1 MQTFIV
7 APTFK
12 ETAKLLD
19 NKRLGK
25 QRVETK
31 QIILT
36 NQKFHAYR
44 SNYTPLSVPSNLAW
58 RNHPAVV
65 MWRGYET
72 MLALYGAAMC
82 KEWIARGYA
91 DSLLSFFENIVI
103 KGVLEYPSWLTN
115 PSTMDAVILTH
126 QQSLVFKD
134 PTHYSPLFPGVKA
147 LYGYYWPTP

>member
-1 MQTFIV
+1 MQTFLV

-25 QRVETK
+25 QRVECK
-31 QIILT
+31 QIIQT

-44 SNYTPLSVPSNLAW
+44 SNYTPLSVPSSLAW

-65 MWRGYET
+65 MWRGHES

-82 KEWIARGYA
+82 KEWIARGFK
-91 DSLLSFFENIVI
+91 DSLLPFFEDLVI
-103 KGVLEYPSWLTN
+103 KSVLEYPSWLTN
-115 PSTMDAVILTH
+115 PNTLDTIILTH
-126 QQSLVFKD
+126 KQSLVHKD
-134 PTHYSPLFPGVKA
+134 PTFYSPLFPGVKPI
-147 LYGYYWPTP
+147 YGYYWPTP